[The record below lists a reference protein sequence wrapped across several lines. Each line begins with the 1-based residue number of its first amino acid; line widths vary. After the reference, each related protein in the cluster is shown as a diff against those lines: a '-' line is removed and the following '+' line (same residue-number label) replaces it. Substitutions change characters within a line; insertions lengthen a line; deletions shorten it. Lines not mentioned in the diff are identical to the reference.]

1 MDYIPHALG
10 TLHLG
15 LVGLGL
21 YVSGMGTA
29 RLKPE
34 NASENAFR
42 EVTVDKTRLT
52 SSAIAITV
60 LALVQAATLFAYHYY
75 GFEDYQFKGAYFI
88 IAIVNIILGSIVLAE
103 SIELLQVDGMT
114 LGSGTTPATD
124 SELDNDDT
132 ILIASTVF
140 AGLTIVLNMVNL
152 YHAKTGRHTVM
163 KRGRRKIF

>member
-1 MDYIPHALG
+1 MEYVPHTLG

-29 RLKPE
+29 HLKPE

-60 LALVQAATLFAYHYY
+60 LALVQLATLFSYHYY
-75 GFEDYQFKGAYFI
+75 GFEDYQFKGAYFVL
-88 IAIVNIILGSIVLAE
+88 AIVNIILGSIVLAE
-103 SIELLQVDGMT
+103 SIELLQVEGMT
-114 LGSGTTPATD
+114 LSNSSGGTD
-124 SELDNDDT
+124 GLDNDNH
-132 ILIASTVF
+132 ILIGATVF
-140 AGLTIVLNMVNL
+140 AGLTIVLNMLDL
-152 YHAKTGRHTVM
+152 YHAKTARHTVM
-163 KRGRRKIF
+163 KRGRK

>member
-1 MDYIPHALG
+1 MEYVPHALG

-29 RLKPE
+29 HLKPE

-60 LALVQAATLFAYHYY
+60 LALVQAATLFSYHYY
-75 GFEDYQFKGAYFI
+75 GFEDSQFKGAYFI
-88 IAIVNIILGSIVLAE
+88 MAIVNIILGSIVLAE
-103 SIELLQVDGMT
+103 SIELLQIEGMT
-114 LGSGTTPATD
+114 LTNPSGGTD
-124 SELDNDDT
+124 DLDNDNT